1 MKPDVITF
9 STIMN
14 AWSAAG
20 YMIKCRE
27 IFDDMVE
34 AGIKPDAHAF
44 SILAKGYVR
53 AKEPEKAEEVLEAM
67 KRSGVRQNVVI
78 FTTVISGWC
87 SSGSMDSA
95 MRVFDKM
102 VESGIS
108 PNLKTFETLIGGY
121 AENKKPWKAEEVL
134 HLMLGFNIRPE
145 RSTIQMVAEA
155 WRAVGLTKEATRV
168 AAILTTKKKKTKTM
182 APHPHEESCP
192 NQESLEKL
200 YQKETGNSSITR
212 LQIPSV
218 VLSDQ
223 KGPTKALNL
232 SCGYGEHGPVVRRRR
247 FRGEL
252 CVSAPVCTR
261 LLLN

>member
-53 AKEPEKAEEVLEAM
+53 AQEPEKAEEVLDTM

-102 VESGIS
+102 IESRIS

-121 AENKKPWKAEEVL
+121 AENKKPWKAQEVL
-134 HLMLGFNIRPE
+134 HLMMGYHIRPE
-145 RSTIQMVAEA
+145 RSTLQMVAEA
-155 WRAVGLTKEATRV
+155 WRAIGLTKEAKRV
-168 AAILTTKKKKTKTM
+168 TSALTKKKKTAT
-182 APHPHEESCP
+182 PHAQEESGSS
-192 NQESLEKL
+192 QESLEKF

-223 KGPTKALNL
+223 KGSAKALNL
-232 SCGYGEHGPVVRRRR
+232 SCGFGEPGPMLRRRR

-252 CVSAPVCTR
+252 CVYAPVCTR